1 MKNLVEI
8 FDTLEDPR
16 DNRGKRHKLTDVI
29 VMSIYAI
36 ICGNFDCENIAD
48 WLMLRKDFFI
58 NLLSLENGIPS
69 ADTFLRIFSSIEP
82 EKFMTMFS
90 DWIKSIVD
98 SAGKVIAIDG
108 KAIKS
113 AADKINGGNIPYV
126 VSAFLT
132 EAGLSF
138 CQIKVDDKSN
148 EITAIPELLDMLD
161 LKDAIITIDAIG
173 TQKNIVKKIVE
184 KQGHYC
190 LNLKENQKN
199 MYVEVKEYFDFALN
213 DKDELSKILKYET
226 KSLGH
231 GRIETREYYVL
242 KDIDFL
248 TEKDKW
254 SNLKNIGLVK
264 NKREINGKV
273 SIQYKF
279 YITDIDI
286 SAEKLADIS
295 RNHWKIENNLHWI
308 LDVHFREDW
317 SKSKKDNIIQNLA
330 LLRKICYN
338 IVKLDDSFGNIS
350 SKKKLNRYNYDFSNL
365 NNVLFNV
372 ITKKF

>member
-1 MKNLVEI
+1 MKNLIEI

-16 DNRGKRHKLTDVI
+16 DNRGKKHKLTDII

-48 WLMLRKDFFI
+48 WLSLREKFFTD
-58 NLLSLENGIPS
+58 LLSMKNGIPS
-69 ADTFLRIFSSIEP
+69 ADTFLRVFSAIEP
-82 EKFMTMFS
+82 EKFMAVFS
-90 DWIKSIVD
+90 DWIKSVVA
-98 SAGKVIAIDG
+98 SSGKVIAIDG
-108 KAIKS
+108 KAVKS
-113 AADKINGGNIPYV
+113 SADKINGGNIPYV

-132 EAGLSF
+132 EIGLSF

-161 LKDAIITIDAIG
+161 LKEAIVTIDAIG

-190 LNLKENQKN
+190 LNLKENQRN
-199 MYVEVKEYFDFALN
+199 MYTEVKEYFDFALQ
-213 DKDELSKILKYET
+213 DKEELSKMLKYTT
-226 KSLGH
+226 KSFGH

-254 SNLKNIGLVK
+254 ANLRNIGLVK
-264 NKREINGKV
+264 NKREINGEI

-286 SAEKLADIS
+286 SAEKFAEVT
-295 RNHWKIENNLHWI
+295 RNHWQIENNLHWI

-317 SKSKKDNIIQNLA
+317 SKSKKDNIIENLA

-338 IVKLDDSFGNIS
+338 LVKLDDSFGNIS
-350 SKKKLNRYNYDFSNL
+350 FKKKLNRYNYDFSNL
-365 NNVLFNV
+365 NNLLFNV
-372 ITKKF
+372 IVKSF